1 MSDNYNSYNSNI
13 ENYNNNTDLDNLGVY
28 KQFIILSA
36 CVYLTAR
43 LGYLS
48 LSTFDKSQVYY
59 EKNSNEEI
67 IDIVSIIVLIS
78 IIFIYSIK
86 FYRTKIFKNYF
97 YLVGYLALGIL
108 IGFLFINYDK
118 KNDPQLNDG
127 NKNIYTFT
135 INQRQKQRNLF
146 NALFLIILIIILIY
160 SFSINLRGIKK
171 SLGLNYLFIILFI
184 LITSII
190 IYTNVQTSNVFNM
203 NPGFVSFAALI
214 LLIPDFTQNKL
225 IDITRIVLLAIFIT
239 YVSNL
244 GMEYFI
250 VSDQEKNRLR
260 NTCIR
265 EIGPFVD
272 DNLTNDSLN
281 DVERKIYKDIT
292 AMKWIITLMVTSI
305 IVIFLGVYYFI
316 GLDFLE

>member
-1 MSDNYNSYNSNI
+1 MSNNYNSYNSNI
-13 ENYNNNTDLDNLGVY
+13 ENYNNNSDLDNLGLY

-36 CVYLTAR
+36 CIYLTAR

-48 LSTFDKSQVYY
+48 LSTFDSDYIYY

-67 IDIVSIIVLIS
+67 IDMISIIVLIS
-78 IIFIYSIK
+78 IIFIYSINLFK
-86 FYRTKIFKNYF
+86 TRLFKNYF
-97 YLVGYLALGIL
+97 YLVSYLALGIA

-118 KNDPQLNDG
+118 KNDPQLNES
-127 NKNIYTFT
+127 NKNVYTFT
-135 INQRQKQRNLF
+135 IDQRQKQRNLF
-146 NALFLIILIIILIY
+146 NALFLIIIIIIIIY

-184 LITSII
+184 LITIII

-225 IDITRIVLLAIFIT
+225 IDNTRIVLLAIFIT

-250 VSDQEKNRLR
+250 ISDQEKNKLK
-260 NTCIR
+260 NKCIR
-265 EIGPFVD
+265 EIGPFAD
-272 DNLTNDSLN
+272 DNLTNNSLN

-305 IVIFLGVYYFI
+305 IVIFLGVYYFV